1 MPTPRIKK
9 KRRKAKLKAL
19 AERLGVIFTGVVITL
34 AGLVFVLRLDGLT
47 INTVIIENEE
57 GVLDFEDL
65 KEQINETLSG
75 SYVFLPKRNIFIFPK
90 DELERTL
97 EIKFPRIGSVEIER
111 DDLETLRIFI
121 EEREPTALW
130 CGEEPEEEQER
141 RCFYVDNKG
150 IIYSKAPSFSGDVF
164 FRYYGGDVGI
174 KDPLM
179 SEVLPEE
186 KMAEMKE
193 FVLHLQEM
201 DLDPGAAFIKEEE
214 FEIFLGKDSKLYLS
228 NYESIEE
235 SFSRL
240 NNLIKGSETN
250 FISDQGPEFSYID
263 LRFGKRVFYKMKDD
277 DE

>member
-1 MPTPRIKK
+1 M
-9 KRRKAKLKAL
+9 KAL

-75 SYVFLPKRNIFIFPK
+75 SYVFLPKRNIFIFPE

-121 EEREPTALW
+121 DEREPTALW

-141 RCFYVDNKG
+141 RCFYVDDKG
-150 IIYSKAPSFSGDVF
+150 IIYSKAPSFSDDVF
-164 FRYYGGDVGI
+164 FRYYGGGVSI

-186 KMAEMKE
+186 KITEMKE

-201 DLDPGAAFIKEEE
+201 NLNPRAAFIKEEE

>member
-250 FISDQGPEFSYID
+250 FIS
-263 LRFGKRVFYKMKDD
+263 
-277 DE
+277 